1 MKTETVKGFND
12 YTGKDAQKRAVIKE
26 VVKQVFEKYN
36 FEPAET
42 PIVEYEDFVKGENS
56 TDEAVSDI
64 YKLQDKG
71 KRKLALRYEFTF
83 QLKRLM
89 KNKKLPYKRFQIGPV
104 FRDEPVAGVRD
115 RQFTTCE
122 ADVIGSTVK
131 DEAEVLAMV
140 TEILN
145 ALKIKSVI
153 YVNNR
158 KLLNEIIGD
167 LGIKKKE
174 EVIREI
180 DKLDKLPEKEVRKN
194 LERFGA
200 EKLIA
205 VLKKGNFEK
214 YNGYNEIK
222 ELIDACKMYGV
233 AVKFAPFLARGLS
246 YYTGTVFEIKSDIKE
261 SICGGGSY
269 MIGDARCIGFGVS
282 IERLQAV
289 TKMVIDIEKYLVVS
303 LNQDKKAISV
313 AKQLRA
319 KGKNASVFYGKPS
332 KALEFANSYGIKKV
346 VFVGEQEVKK
356 KIFKIKDMRTGRE
369 QRLVVSNLK

>member
-1 MKTETVKGFND
+1 MDIVKGFKD
-12 YTGKDAQKRAVIKE
+12 YTGKDAQKRAVIRE

-42 PIVEYEDFVKGENS
+42 PIVEYDSFVRGDNAN
-56 TDEAVSDI
+56 DDAVSDV
-64 YKLQDKG
+64 YKLTDKG

-104 FRDEPVAGVRD
+104 FRDEPVQGVRD

-122 ADVIGSTVK
+122 ADVIGATVK
-131 DEAEVLAMV
+131 DEAEVLAMI

-167 LGIKKKE
+167 LKISKKV

-180 DKLDKLPEKEVRKN
+180 DKLDKLPEKVVKEN
-194 LERFGA
+194 LKKYGA

-205 VLKKGNFEK
+205 VLKNGKFEK
-214 YNGYNEIK
+214 YNGYKEIK
-222 ELIDACKMYGV
+222 ELKDACKMYGIN
-233 AVKFAPFLARGLS
+233 VKFAPFLARGLS
-246 YYTGTVFEIKSDIKE
+246 YYNGTVFEIKSNIKE
-261 SICGGGSY
+261 SICGGGAY
-269 MIGDARCIGFGVS
+269 EFNNTQCFGFGVS

-289 TKMVIDIEKYLVVS
+289 TKMVVDIEKYLVVS
-303 LNQDKKAISV
+303 LNQDKKAIAV
-313 AKQLRA
+313 TKQLRA

-332 KALEFANSYGIKKV
+332 KALEYANAYGIKKV

-356 KIFKIKDMRTGRE
+356 KLIKVKDMVTGRE
-369 QRLVVSNLK
+369 GKLVVSKV